1 MVANIGREYEV
12 VSADQGEPLEVQNF
26 CRLLAAVDEKVH
38 DGTNVTVLQS
48 VTHLMALQSKYN
60 FSN

>member
-1 MVANIGREYEV
+1 MVANIGRVYEV

-26 CRLLAAVDEKVH
+26 YRLLAAVDEKVH

-48 VTHLMALQSKYN
+48 VTHLMAMQSKYN